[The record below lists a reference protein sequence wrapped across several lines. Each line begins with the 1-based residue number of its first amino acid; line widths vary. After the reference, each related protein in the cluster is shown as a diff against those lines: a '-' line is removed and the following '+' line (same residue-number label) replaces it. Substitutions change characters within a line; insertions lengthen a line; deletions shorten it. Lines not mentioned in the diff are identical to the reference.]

1 MRAARLLISTLVV
14 APGAHAHALGRIL
27 SDASLF
33 ERIPHTLIDF
43 ESVRNGEPAPL
54 DEGQSRSINAGEY
67 SATGLY
73 IFWEPQLGNSLHP
86 DVDSVQAQAASP
98 NNVLFITHSANTG
111 AASGF
116 GWNVNRPVRAWGV
129 FVMIDATRDLPRP
142 VFNVYQDDGVD
153 SVLLDSFTFEG
164 DLVDGRIGDIEYGYV
179 GYTSDIPF
187 AAVTIDNFTVPFF
200 DDLRFSAIPTPGAG
214 AAFALLGLGALA
226 RRRRPGC

>member
-1 MRAARLLISTLVV
+1 MRAARLLIPTPV
-14 APGAHAHALGRIL
+14 ALATCAPALAQGQIL

-43 ESVRNGEPAPL
+43 ETDRDGAPL
-54 DEGQSRSINAGEY
+54 SLPNGGFVAINPGEY
-67 SATGLY
+67 SATALY
-73 IFWEPQLGNSLHP
+73 IFQSPGIANPLHP
-86 DVDSVQAQAASP
+86 DVDSVLQQAASSR
-98 NNVLFITHSANTG
+98 NVLFLREPLTSG
-111 AASGF
+111 GPASGF

-200 DDLRFSAIPTPGAG
+200 DDLRFSAIPAPGAG
-214 AAFALLGLGALA
+214 ALFGLAGAGALL
-226 RRRRPGC
+226 RRRR